1 MQAKKNDYNLI
12 KNSLE
17 VSNIQKPKIYHL
29 TIANDKFILTEYTKY
44 KTIYDDYKINI
55 LKILETGRKI
65 IVYKKVEYVYIKDDK
80 ENITFLALIS
90 SGFPRQ
96 TAFKMLDFVRSHFYA
111 TFQAE
116 KIKKSGFFSLD
127 QKYKSTLEEMLK
139 SFSDFEAM
147 ENTSIKSGSTNRS
160 RKQFDVVNNSELL
173 KIISQK
179 LIFVENKQKKK
190 PIKSIFSPVKKPQVE
205 KIVNEEIIVIKK
217 DIATKETAQQTTGLS
232 EVETENN
239 NNLGLR
245 KKLKKQFIF
254 VQFAIFQYV
263 IVSQYCGFGLQYCI
277 NNQIE
282 NSESTNHTPPGQL
295 KNVFR
300 PIINL

>member
-1 MQAKKNDYNLI
+1 MFAKKNDYNLI

-111 TFQAE
+111 TFQALM
-116 KIKKSGFFSLD
+116 FATYFS
-127 QKYKSTLEEMLK
+127 
-139 SFSDFEAM
+139 
-147 ENTSIKSGSTNRS
+147 
-160 RKQFDVVNNSELL
+160 
-173 KIISQK
+173 
-179 LIFVENKQKKK
+179 
-190 PIKSIFSPVKKPQVE
+190 SIF
-205 KIVNEEIIVIKK
+205 
-217 DIATKETAQQTTGLS
+217 
-232 EVETENN
+232 
-239 NNLGLR
+239 
-245 KKLKKQFIF
+245 F
-254 VQFAIFQYV
+254 V
-263 IVSQYCGFGLQYCI
+263 
-277 NNQIE
+277 
-282 NSESTNHTPPGQL
+282 T
-295 KNVFR
+295 
-300 PIINL
+300 